1 MEYTVKKLAAMAK
14 VSPRTLRYYD
24 EIGLLK
30 PARINSSGYRIY
42 GEREVDRLQQILFYR
57 ALGIELAEII
67 QILDAPGFDSLAAL
81 KSHREQLLLKKK
93 QIDDLINTVT
103 RTIESKEGKKTMEDR
118 EKFKGFIQNK
128 IDENENRYGEEIRE
142 KYGAEAVDKSNA
154 QFKNMSPEK
163 YNEFVGLEESILTL
177 LTEVTRLGS
186 IDSPEGEELARLHKQ
201 WITLAWGST
210 NPDAHRGLVR
220 MYTEDQRFKEYY
232 ESKAGKNSAELL
244 KQSVLKF
251 IR

>member
-1 MEYTVKKLAAMAK
+1 MAK

-67 QILDAPGFDSLAAL
+67 RILDAPGFDSLTAL

-103 RTIESKEGKKTMEDR
+103 RTIESKEGKKTMEDH
-118 EKFKGFIQNK
+118 EKFKGLFK
-128 IDENENRYGEEIRE
+128 TRLMKTRT
-142 KYGAEAVDKSNA
+142 VMVRKSV
-154 QFKNMSPEK
+154 KNMAPK
-163 YNEFVGLEESILTL
+163 
-177 LTEVTRLGS
+177 RLIKVMPS
-186 IDSPEGEELARLHKQ
+186 LR
-201 WITLAWGST
+201 TC
-210 NPDAHRGLVR
+210 HRKNIMNLSGWKKASS
-220 MYTEDQRFKEYY
+220 RF
-232 ESKAGKNSAELL
+232 
-244 KQSVLKF
+244 
-251 IR
+251 